1 MDVPPRIP
9 SKEEGAVKLGTSVYG
24 LLTVKN
30 PSVNASVEML
40 RNFDQKKLQ
49 DYMRRDREKLFELG
63 RHITPVARRNW
74 ELEREITKLDH
85 QIKLLVKHQIT
96 AAEVIR
102 DSSVLGEEL
111 GEKAG
116 TLTDKKELYEQLFF
130 LLSTRPDYIAQ
141 LAHKATKR
149 QQDDFVKTVVFD
161 IFGDFTDSRSE
172 TTLLQIFRRAMEIE
186 FETNPDLGSL
196 FRDNKSVMALL
207 KTYSQRGPGQTV
219 IRDILA
225 KPIKDVFG
233 QKNLVLEIDVN
244 KVYSQVIKTY
254 EEKTRRPWP
263 RERQVSTRQ
272 AYESPFVQQLCK
284 PRTNQLKFICNHF
297 LERIIQNVEKIPW
310 GVRWICKQFAQLG
323 AEKFPDADRFQIGS
337 LVGGFIYLRLFNPA
351 IVTPETMSLVSGRP
365 SKNTRRNLILIAK
378 VLQNLSN
385 GKDFNNS
392 ELFMVP
398 MNEFLHDKRNA
409 IQNYFA
415 KLIDVEDLDF
425 RAELDRLEKQRDRQ
439 HIVTTTINQ
448 VFLIHRLL
456 VEHKSLFRDPND
468 PILRVLV
475 MLGEVPEAVKIQ
487 ENHKV
492 TLRLTQNFEDQE
504 DLQKLNIEQAASTTM
519 STFSYSHFFG
529 DRVKS
534 EVKNATDA
542 LQDFSQKLDLS
553 KYSQLIQQ
561 HRRDF
566 EGFIQKVIGLEN
578 KDSGLAQHV
587 NAEICTAVDS
597 FALSGMTYTQFI
609 SSYVDNIRSLHKR
622 AKQLHEHVQ
631 NVQRASHTVD
641 LQQKKL
647 SEKLKVFKDYLDVVQ
662 KGGHAQ
668 EVSAQEKKKKTS
680 TKPQKTEVVFTHKE
694 LVNQGV
700 ILSIA
705 KKHENDAKRLKYK
718 FHRVAR
724 GEYEIIP
731 CAQIMLKS
739 FPVLDP
745 ISITMLQLLDL
756 EAKYKNQF
764 TVLDKITLNV
774 NLLKT
779 LLVKTFKE

>member
-1 MDVPPRIP
+1 MDVPSLPK
-9 SKEEGAVKLGTSVYG
+9 KEDGSTKLGTSVYG
-24 LLTVKN
+24 MLTVKN
-30 PSVNASVEML
+30 PSVNASIEML
-40 RNFDQKKLQ
+40 RNFDQKRLQ
-49 DYMRRDREKLFELG
+49 DYMRRDRDKLFDLG
-63 RHITPVARRNW
+63 RHITPVAKRNW
-74 ELEREITKLDH
+74 ELEKEITKLDH
-85 QIKLLVKHQIT
+85 KIKLLVKHQIT

-102 DSSVLGEEL
+102 DAAILNEEL
-111 GEKAG
+111 PEKAT
-116 TLTDKKELYEQLFF
+116 TLGDKKELYEQLFF
-130 LLSTRPDYIAQ
+130 LLSTRPEYIAQ

-161 IFGDFTDSRSE
+161 IFEDFTDSRAE

-186 FETNPDLGSL
+186 FHGNPDLGSL

-219 IRDILA
+219 IQDILA
-225 KPIKDVFG
+225 KPINDVYG

-263 RERQVSTRQ
+263 RERQVSTQQ

-297 LERIIQNVEKIPW
+297 LERIIQNVDKIPW
-310 GVRWICKQFAQLG
+310 GVRWICKQFARLG
-323 AEKFPDADRFQIGS
+323 AESFPEADRFQIGS

-351 IVTPETMSLVSGRP
+351 IVTPETMSLVAGRP
-365 SKNTRRNLILIAK
+365 SKSTRRNLILIAK

-392 ELFMVP
+392 ELFMTP

-439 HIVTTTINQ
+439 HIVTTTLNQ
-448 VFLIHRLL
+448 VFLMHRLL
-456 VEHKSLFRDPND
+456 VEHKGLFRDPND

-475 MLGEVPEAVKIQ
+475 MLGEVPENVKLS

-492 TLRLTQNFEDQE
+492 TLRLASNFEDE
-504 DLQKLNIEQAASTTM
+504 DVKLNIEEAASTTM

-529 DRVKS
+529 ASVKS
-534 EVKNATDA
+534 GVKAATDA
-542 LQDFSQKLDLS
+542 LQEFSVRIESS
-553 KYSQLIQQ
+553 KYKELIQQ

-566 EGFIQKVIGLEN
+566 EGFIQKVIALEN
-578 KDSGLAQHV
+578 EDSELVAHV
-587 NAEICTAVDS
+587 NAQICTAVDS
-597 FALSGMTYTQFI
+597 FSDSGMTYTQFI

-622 AKQLHEHVQ
+622 ARQLHEHVN
-631 NVQRASHTVD
+631 NVHRASHTVD
-641 LQQKKL
+641 AQQKKL
-647 SEKLKVFKDYLDVVQ
+647 HEKLAVFKDYLQVVQ

-668 EVSAQEKKKKTS
+668 GVPPEKKKES
-680 TKPQKTEVVFTHKE
+680 TKPKKNEVMFTHKE
-694 LVNQGV
+694 LMNQGV
-700 ILSIA
+700 ILSIV
-705 KKHENDAKRLKYK
+705 KEHENDAKRLKYR
-718 FHRVAR
+718 FRRIDR

-731 CAQIMLKS
+731 CAQIMLRS

-745 ISITMLQLLDL
+745 IKISMLELLEL
-756 EAKYKNQF
+756 EQKYKNQF
-764 TVLDKITLNV
+764 MVLETITLNV
-774 NLLKT
+774 TLLKV